1 MSISIKGRITKLA
14 LSAVALGVIC
24 GGSVTVSASAAPTYS
39 APASCA
45 SGAACVWGD
54 PGYTTAGGSWQMLY
68 WYNSVP
74 NMHGYRYGG
83 TSITVGNTV
92 SSFYNNGNYSQACVF
107 NNAGSKSGSPWFCLP
122 IKAGDNRASDYG
134 YDNTASS
141 GWFM

>member
-1 MSISIKGRITKLA
+1 MSTSRKIKNLMLG
-14 LSAVALGVIC
+14 AVALGVAC
-24 GGSVTVSASAAPTYS
+24 GGFVAIPASAAPTYS

-45 SGAACVWGD
+45 SGAACVWAD
-54 PGYTTAGGSWQMLY
+54 PYYATAGGSWQMLY

-74 NMHGYRYGG
+74 NMHAYKYGG

-92 SSFYNNGNYSQACVF
+92 SSFYNNGNYSEACVF

-122 IKAGDNRASDYG
+122 IEAGDNRASDYG